1 MSSAYEER
9 VKCLGPLS
17 REKSRLKKQK
27 ENAEEA
33 NKTYEHLTR
42 SRINNQNNF
51 YHIIHDAD
59 EKISKIKKEYAEKL
73 EKDLSGEVK
82 KLDKAKKDLQVSKKA
97 CKDYKK
103 SITKNKKL
111 IASNTKKLNK
121 IEKAYKKCY
130 EKSEKKTKSRCKNGT
145 RKNPKT
151 GNCEK
156 K

>member
-33 NKTYEHLTR
+33 NKTYEHFLKTR
-42 SRINNQNNF
+42 NF
-51 YHIIHDAD
+51 GETDFRYVIQ
-59 EKISKIKKEYAEKL
+59 ETEKKISNIKKESAEKL
-73 EKDLSGEVK
+73 KKDLKGKTAILEG
-82 KLDKAKKDLQVSKKA
+82 AKKDLKESNKRH
-97 CKDYKK
+97 KDYKK